1 MKNAKEQLE
10 LLAAHTAEIKTRDL
24 LLKKLE
30 KGKSLRI
37 KFGVDPTAPD
47 LHLGHT
53 VPLSKLRQFQDLGHK
68 AVLIIGDFTSMIGDP
83 SGRNAT
89 RPQLTRAEVLANA
102 KTYQD
107 QAFKILD
114 PSKTEVVFNGDW
126 FNKMTFSDVVKLCS
140 RVSLSQMLARKDFRE
155 RLNSKGE
162 IRLHEVLYPVMQA
175 WDSVMVFADV
185 EIGGTDQLFNIML
198 GRDLQ
203 EQENREGQVGLFLPL
218 LEGVD
223 GVNKMSKSLNNHVGI
238 TEPAAE
244 IFGKIMSISDE
255 LMWKWYA
262 LLLNKSESEI
272 NALKSGHPMDAKKA
286 LAEAITD
293 RFAGEGEGKK
303 AREGFEKVFSQRQNP
318 DDAPV
323 LKVSGDAVTIL
334 DLVVLAGTVPSKSE
348 ARRLISQGGVSVGGK
363 KFTDPAAKV
372 AVAGGEVLQIGKR
385 QFFKLQ
391 K

>member
-1 MKNAKEQLE
+1 MKAKEQLE
-10 LLAAHTAEIKTRDL
+10 LLVANTAEVKTREL

-30 KGKSLRI
+30 KGKSLWI
-37 KFGVDPTAPD
+37 KFGVDPTSPD

-53 VPLSKLRQFQDLGHK
+53 VPLAKLRQFQDLGHRT
-68 AVLIIGDFTSMIGDP
+68 VLIIGDYTAMIGDP

-89 RPQLTRAEVLANA
+89 RPQLSRDEVMKNA
-102 KTYQD
+102 GTYQE

-114 PSKTEVVFNGDW
+114 RSKTEIVFNGEW
-126 FNKMTFSDVVKLCS
+126 FGKMAFSDVAKLCS

-155 RLNSKGE
+155 RLDHKGE

-175 WDSVMVFADV
+175 WDSVMVKSDV

-203 EQENREGQVGLFLPL
+203 EQESQEGQVGLFLPI

-244 IFGKIMSISDE
+244 IFGKTMSISDE
-255 LMWKWYA
+255 LMWRWYA
-262 LLLNKSESEI
+262 VLLNKSATEI
-272 NALKSGHPMDAKKA
+272 KSLKGGHPMEAKKA
-286 LAEAITD
+286 LAESLTD
-293 RFAGEGEGKK
+293 RFAGAREGNK
-303 AREGFEKVFSQRQNP
+303 AREAFEKVFSKRQNP
-318 DDAPV
+318 DDAPTLRV
-323 LKVSGDAVTIL
+323 AGESISIL
-334 DLVVLAGTVPSKSE
+334 ELVVLTKTVPSKSE
-348 ARRLISQGGVSVGGK
+348 ARRLITQGGVSIGGK
-363 KFTDPAAKV
+363 KYTDPAAKWLV
-372 AVAGGEVLQIGKR
+372 EAGSVLQVGKR
-385 QFFKLQ
+385 TFFKLS

>member
-1 MKNAKEQLE
+1 MKSAKDQLE
-10 LLAAHTAEIKTRDL
+10 VLAANTAEIKTREL

-53 VPLSKLRQFQDLGHK
+53 VPLAKLRQFQDLGHK

-126 FNKMTFSDVVKLCS
+126 FSKMTFSDVVKLCS

-155 RLNSKGE
+155 RLDKKGE

-203 EQENREGQVGLFLPL
+203 EQENREPQVALFLPL

-255 LMWKWYA
+255 LMWRWYGV
-262 LLLNKSESEI
+262 LLNKSDAEI
-272 NALKSGHPMDAKKA
+272 KDLKSGHPMDAKKA

-293 RFAGEGEGKK
+293 RFAGEGEGKR

-318 DDAPV
+318 DDMPALRV
-323 LKVSGDAVTIL
+323 TGESVSVL

-348 ARRLISQGGVSVGGK
+348 ARRLISQGGVSVGGR

-372 AVAGGEVLQIGKR
+372 SVESGSVLQIGKR
-385 QFFKLQ
+385 GFFKLQ

>member
-1 MKNAKEQLE
+1 MKNARDQLE
-10 LLAAHTAEIKTRDL
+10 LLTSHTAEIKTRDL

-30 KGKSLRI
+30 KGRPLRI

-53 VPLSKLRQFQDLGHK
+53 VPLAKLRQFQDLGHRT
-68 AVLIIGDFTSMIGDP
+68 VLIIGDYTAMIGDP

-89 RPQLTRAEVLANA
+89 RPQLSRDDVQTNA
-102 KTYQD
+102 RTYQD

-114 PSKTEVVFNGDW
+114 RSKTEIVFNGEW
-126 FNKMTFSDVVKLCS
+126 FGKMAFIDVVKLCS

-155 RLNSKGE
+155 RLNQKDE

-175 WDSVMVFADV
+175 WDSVMVNADV

-203 EQENREGQVGLFLPL
+203 EQEGREGQVGLFMPI
-218 LEGVD
+218 LEGTD

-244 IFGKIMSISDE
+244 IFGKTMSISDD
-255 LMWKWYA
+255 LMWRWYA
-262 LLLNKSESEI
+262 LLLNKSDAEI
-272 NALKSGHPMDAKKA
+272 KALKAGHPMTAKKG

-293 RFAGEGEGKK
+293 RFAGEGEGKR

-318 DDAPV
+318 DDMPALRV
-323 LKVSGDAVTIL
+323 TGESVSIL

-363 KFTDPAAKV
+363 KFTDSAAKV
-372 AVAGGEVLQIGKR
+372 AIESGSVLQIGKR
-385 QFFKLQ
+385 TFFKLQ